1 MIAFKIYNTQTKQ
14 YFAQRN
20 YPYMVATYTD
30 LKSVLAQLATLE
42 GPWEIYQTQTTPLQ
56 LTPELARQL
65 F

>member
-1 MIAFKIYNTQTKQ
+1 MTTFKIYNTQTKQ
-14 YFAQRN
+14 YFTQRN
-20 YPYMVATYTD
+20 YPYMVANYQD
-30 LKSVLAQLATLE
+30 LRSAVAQLATLE